1 MKKKL
6 NIYISY
12 SLNNTSKDL
21 LYKLITTLTIKGYYV
36 TYHVDGLPYD
46 KTKLKKSDL
55 VLFIGK
61 YFSSENTEHYEINK
75 EYLSKGQYEELRYA
89 ENNFIPI
96 LFLQNTI
103 EDNDILV
110 NYLHSS
116 PSIHSPN
123 DWKGKYSTV
132 KTINGMDNY
141 SPTIEYAIDQIFD
154 NSPTTTVT
162 YNLLLLV

>member
-21 LYKLITTLTIKGYYV
+21 LYKLIKTLINKGYNV
-36 TYHVDGLPYD
+36 NYHVDGLPYD
-46 KTKLKKSDL
+46 KTKLEKSDL

-61 YFSSENTEHYEINK
+61 HFSSENTAYHEVNK
-75 EYLSKGQYEELRYA
+75 EYLSKGQYEELIYA
-89 ENNFIPI
+89 ENNFIPM

-103 EDNDILV
+103 EDNDVLV
-110 NYLHSS
+110 NYLFNPPIINS
-116 PSIHSPN
+116 PH
-123 DWKGKYSTV
+123 DWKGKYSLV
-132 KTINGMDNY
+132 QTINGMDNY